1 MECGKLSFIPLIIW
15 STDDHQEIYTKHRS
29 QTGFNLHSLQKN
41 RILPSSLMPT
51 GKSQA
56 KNIWIIPETRFTE
69 FPALSVDRSTAIS
82 WSAVKTDDRLFF
94 LSIIGKMVV

>member
-1 MECGKLSFIPLIIW
+1 M
-15 STDDHQEIYTKHRS
+15 Q
-29 QTGFNLHSLQKN
+29 
-41 RILPSSLMPT
+41 T

-69 FPALSVDRSTAIS
+69 FPELSIDRRAAIS

-94 LSIIGKMVV
+94 LSIIGKMVVCMSEFLLFPLFFFYD